1 MYIGY
6 YNPVSVFLG
15 RAVPKLRFKWRNPRA
30 LEGAGLLFSLIG
42 IGTYYL
48 GFGSLAYSVDS
59 SVSRVSSSFEQILHF
74 LCDLSL
80 IGIGIL
86 FILWRVGALSRTGSV
101 LLWIAVLPTRLVFG
115 VATGA
120 VFQSIEVV
128 LLLLL
133 IDGTLSGRF
142 RWWVLGI
149 GFTGMLVLQPTKTL
163 LRSQEAAERGKEV
176 APVHRGAKF
185 LNIALDVVRRPDEL
199 GVSIVDMGI
208 DRLNLVTTFA
218 AVIEQTPERIPFWG
232 GYSYRCLATKMIP
245 KMLYPGKP
253 PEDGG
258 QAFPHRYGFIN
269 PSDVSTSYNLAQL
282 LEAYINFG
290 ISGLIVIMAL
300 IGMFYRVGQGVF
312 VQPRME
318 LGAVIGVCYMTLGW
332 VNIESNASLVL
343 AGVMWEIAYLVAVH
357 LVVLVAERVVPSK

>member
-1 MYIGY
+1 
-6 YNPVSVFLG
+6 
-15 RAVPKLRFKWRNPRA
+15 
-30 LEGAGLLFSLIG
+30 
-42 IGTYYL
+42 
-48 GFGSLAYSVDS
+48 
-59 SVSRVSSSFEQILHF
+59 
-74 LCDLSL
+74 
-80 IGIGIL
+80 
-86 FILWRVGALSRTGSV
+86 
-101 LLWIAVLPTRLVFG
+101 
-115 VATGA
+115 
-120 VFQSIEVV
+120 
-128 LLLLL
+128 
-133 IDGTLSGRF
+133 
-142 RWWVLGI
+142 
-149 GFTGMLVLQPTKTL
+149 
-163 LRSQEAAERGKEV
+163 
-176 APVHRGAKF
+176 
-185 LNIALDVVRRPDEL
+185 
-199 GVSIVDMGI
+199 
-208 DRLNLVTTFA
+208 
-218 AVIEQTPERIPFWG
+218 
-232 GYSYRCLATKMIP
+232 